1 MNAMQLYQEIGLV
14 EEKLIAQ
21 ANPLQFR
28 RRNRVKWMSITAACI
43 LLIFGASIFTNPS
56 TDIQL
61 ALSTDS
67 ITARYIEKAPTIG
80 SSGDLQVLTEEELI
94 NKSNTIIFK
103 GTIQSIQNIEID
115 LNGSK
120 LYRAIAQISV
130 DAVYRG
136 NCSPGTIASV
146 VIPCPINSEVW
157 VEDTGVVSAMRPGMS
172 GIFMPMVYDT
182 SSIYSENGATLYWQD
197 LAPYGFSD
205 GERFAF
211 LKTDQGL
218 VFARDAYPSLANAT
232 TLDAVEQFIYSK
244 Q

>member
-1 MNAMQLYQEIGLV
+1 M
-14 EEKLIAQ
+14 
-21 ANPLQFR
+21 
-28 RRNRVKWMSITAACI
+28 
-43 LLIFGASIFTNPS
+43 
-56 TDIQL
+56 
-61 ALSTDS
+61 
-67 ITARYIEKAPTIG
+67 
-80 SSGDLQVLTEEELI
+80 
-94 NKSNTIIFK
+94 
-103 GTIQSIQNIEID
+103 
-115 LNGSK
+115 
-120 LYRAIAQISV
+120 